1 MLNDEALLKKYPYP
15 QNQVARFFIKAL
27 LRFFFRF
34 FTKLEVEGLE
44 NIPEKGPILVV
55 PNHFDFADSPA
66 VIHVMPQPTEF
77 IAGFNMPHA
86 PAFVRRFPHW
96 YKVYP
101 AHRGTASTVAMRAAK
116 AIMKQDGF
124 LCIFP
129 EAGSWASVLRPA
141 RPGAAFIAVET
152 GARLLPIGI
161 VGTLGM
167 FDKLKSFERPK
178 ITIKIGKPFGPLTAE
193 GRGRKRREKLDELGD
208 EIMLKI
214 KELVPAELHGIYSD
228 DPELRKEAEKVAA
241 YPWDGRS
248 EQDFEDLDH

>member
-1 MLNDEALLKKYPYP
+1 MLNDDALIEKYPYA
-15 QNQVARFFIKAL
+15 QNKVARFFIKSL
-27 LRFFFRF
+27 LSFFFRF
-34 FTKLEVEGLE
+34 FTKFEIEGLE

-55 PNHFDFADSPA
+55 PNHFDFADSSA
-66 VIHVMPQPTEF
+66 VIHLMPRPTEF

-86 PAFVRRFPHW
+86 PAFVRKFPQL

-129 EAGSWASVLRPA
+129 EAGSWAAVLRPA

-161 VGTLGM
+161 DGTFGM
-167 FDKLKSFERPK
+167 FDKLRNFERPK

-193 GRGRKRREKLDELGD
+193 GRGRKRREKLDELGH

-214 KELVPAELHGIYSD
+214 RDLVPDHLHGVYSD
-228 DPELRKEAEKVAA
+228 DPALRAEAEKVAA
-241 YPWDGRS
+241 YPWDNRS